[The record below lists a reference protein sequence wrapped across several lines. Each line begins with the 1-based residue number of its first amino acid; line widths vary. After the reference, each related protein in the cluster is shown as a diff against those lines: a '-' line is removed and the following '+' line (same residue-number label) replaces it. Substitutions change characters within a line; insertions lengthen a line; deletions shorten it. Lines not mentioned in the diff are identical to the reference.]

1 MKYSIII
8 PVFNSQE
15 TIEHCLN
22 AIKNFY
28 NENEME
34 VIVCDNQSNDNT
46 AEIIKKFPFKIIQNN
61 IKKSASSTRNLGAIE
76 AKYENLIFIDADC
89 IVPKNLISIIES
101 TPNFIDAKCIAGFFS
116 TKNFYNNFFSL
127 YKTSYTHLKLKYK
140 KKNVSN
146 AAIMFI
152 KKKYFI
158 EVGMYNEDLISM
170 EDDEFSIRFQAY
182 GYESLFN
189 SELQVDHYKKYNF
202 FSLTKNDFTR
212 SKQLVRILKDGML
225 NIYDRGKK
233 NKAKDYFIWFLLYFR
248 TLINCF
254 VTSLNVF
261 LLINII
267 FNIFSPIY
275 GMNNLIILIIINL
288 IYLLNNIDI
297 FLFNLKL
304 YGFKFS
310 LLTIFFQIFTHLTII
325 TGIIS
330 GVIDQFIA
338 QCKKISNKPIK

>member
-1 MKYSIII
+1 
-8 PVFNSQE
+8 
-15 TIEHCLN
+15 
-22 AIKNFY
+22 
-28 NENEME
+28 ME

-89 IVPKNLISIIES
+89 IAPKNLISIIES
-101 TPNFIDAKCIAGFFS
+101 TPNFTDAKCIAGFFS

-152 KKKYFI
+152 KKKNFI

-182 GYESLFN
+182 GYETLFN
-189 SELQVDHYKKYNF
+189 SELQVDHYKKYDF

-212 SKQLVRILKDGML
+212 SKQLVRILKNGIFDIHDG
-225 NIYDRGKK
+225 GKK
-233 NKAKDYFIWFLLYFR
+233 NKTKNYFIWFLLYFR
-248 TLINCF
+248 GLVNCLTLI
-254 VTSLNVF
+254 LNII
-261 LLINII
+261 LLINLI
-267 FNIFSPIY
+267 FDFYPLIFGLSNLKLLVI
-275 GMNNLIILIIINL
+275 NNF
-288 IYLLNNIDI
+288 IYLLNNTDI
-297 FLFNLKL
+297 ILFNLRI
-304 YGFKFS
+304 YGFIFS
-310 LLTIFFQIFTHLTII
+310 LLTFFFQSFTQLT
-325 TGIIS
+325 IIS
-330 GVIDQFIA
+330 GVMTGILIEFIV
-338 QCKKISNKPIK
+338 CGKRK